1 MKVIAYLV
9 IITVSVTVGVLV
21 ANIKDVPTR
30 VGLTTMFVSLAVNLI
45 AQIAG
50 II

>member
-21 ANIKDVPTR
+21 ASIKDRSIR
-30 VGLTTMFVSLAVNLI
+30 VGLTTMFVTLALNLL
-45 AQIAG
+45 AQEIG